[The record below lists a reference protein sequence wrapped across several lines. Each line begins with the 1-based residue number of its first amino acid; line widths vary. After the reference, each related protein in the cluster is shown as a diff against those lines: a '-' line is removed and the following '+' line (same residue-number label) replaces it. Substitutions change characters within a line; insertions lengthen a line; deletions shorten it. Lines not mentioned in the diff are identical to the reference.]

1 MKLRKQN
8 LIVKLM
14 ESETITPLDGYR
26 RLRNNFAAMI
36 KTEQTTDYC
45 QVVAELEAHNKVHFM
60 DRFKN

>member
-14 ESETITPLDGYR
+14 EVGKLSPLEGYR
-26 RLRNNFAAMI
+26 RLKRNFAAMT

-45 QVVAELEAHNKVHFM
+45 QVKLDLEEKDEVSFM
-60 DRFKN
+60 DKLK